1 MRKLLLLSLTAILV
15 AALATPI
22 AVAKKA
28 PKEVP
33 FKGMFS
39 GDLLDFNT
47 EDLDFIAERCPN
59 SPDGRVAYAVASF
72 EGWGTATHMG
82 RTYINADHCSYANMN
97 TGMPDGTYG
106 QGVLTMFA
114 ANGDMLSAT
123 YANGISLSPPPVVEF
138 VDFFTFDNE
147 GTGRFNFASGGGIE
161 MGSANFDDF
170 TFNVQMAGVIS
181 YSKR

>member
-15 AALATPI
+15 ATLATPM

-39 GDLLDFNT
+39 GDLLDFNDRD
-47 EDLDFIAERCPN
+47 EDFIAERCAD
-59 SPDGRVAYAVASF
+59 SPDGKVAYAVASF

-82 RTYINADHCSYANMN
+82 RTYIYADHCSYIDTI
-97 TGMPDGTYG
+97 TGEPGTYG

-123 YANGISLSPPPVVEF
+123 YTNGSSLSPPPVVSF
-138 VDFFTFDNE
+138 VDFFTFDNG
-147 GTGRFNFASGGGIE
+147 GTGRFNFASGGGME
-161 MGSANFDDF
+161 MGSANFEDF
-170 TFNVQMAGVIS
+170 TFTVQMAGVIS